1 MGWVTEYIEEF
12 SYIAVAFVLF
22 IAGLGAPI
30 PEDIPL
36 IYGGVMSGR
45 GMMNPYIHFLVSMAF
60 ILIGDLCLYGIG
72 RRISRNAETP
82 SKWQKVL
89 TPERQAKVQG
99 LFDKYGS
106 WAVFF
111 GRFVA
116 GVRAAVFLS
125 AGMARFP
132 VGKFIL
138 FDLMAAAISVPV
150 WIWIGYVASKN
161 WESVA
166 EQAQKYQFMILGV
179 LLVLVVIGFV
189 FLKRRR
195 RRQSERQALDAEQ
208 GENGERGPVADD
220 VATVNDGSGAETSQ
234 AGAADPDETAESM
247 TKDDAQGA

>member
-1 MGWVTEYIEEF
+1 
-12 SYIAVAFVLF
+12 
-22 IAGLGAPI
+22 
-30 PEDIPL
+30 
-36 IYGGVMSGR
+36 MSGQ
-45 GMMNPYIHFLVSMAF
+45 GLKNPYIHFAVSMAF

-132 VGKFIL
+132 VGKFIF
-138 FDLMAAAISVPV
+138 FDLLAAAISVPV
-150 WIWIGYVASKN
+150 WIWIGYAASSN
-161 WESVA
+161 WEVLA
-166 EQAQKYQFMILGV
+166 EKAQKYQFMILGV
-179 LLVLVVIGFV
+179 GLVRVVSGFWYI
-189 FLKRRR
+189 KRRHR
-195 RRQSERQALDAEQ
+195 KKAEQAATLEENALRTADTEADTAPAPSQATQAQSEIPASD
-208 GENGERGPVADD
+208 
-220 VATVNDGSGAETSQ
+220 DGSE
-234 AGAADPDETAESM
+234 AAPAESAEP
-247 TKDDAQGA
+247 DPPADA